1 MKNFMQGSLNLVAR
15 RLARRATAAS
25 LACALV
31 AGSLASFQP
40 GAVSAQKMAA
50 TAKAARLS
58 DEQRILHVLNRLGF
72 GARPGDVERV
82 RQLGLETYI
91 ERQLAPDKIEDAAT
105 EARLRNLS
113 SYWMT
118 TAELYRKYPQPGQL
132 LRALQRQGRLPADLA
147 ELRENRTKAGNEASK
162 PPAPT
167 GAAAMAGAM
176 PDDAP
181 DMMKAGETG
190 AAKADARKDYR
201 QALQEYYRE
210 NNLLQPARITA
221 ELQSSRILRAAYS
234 ERQLQEVLVDFW
246 TNHFNV
252 YANKGADRWLL
263 VAYDRDTIRPRT
275 LGKFKDLLLATAQS
289 PAMLF
294 FLDNFQSVSPSAGA
308 GAARMRPRVKRFF
321 ETLTDPQAGGAEGA
335 GQQGGERRRRM
346 NRRRQLQRA
355 GMNAEAAPQQQM
367 PAAGEQQGR
376 MAAETAQTPAP
387 QPRRRRRGINENYAR
402 ELMELH
408 TLGVEGGYTQKDV
421 QEVARC
427 FTGWTIFDPRGAGG
441 AAGLTNPERAGTFF
455 FNPRLHDDGEK
466 VVLGHKIPAGGGMND
481 GLMVLD
487 ILSKHPSTAKFIAT
501 KLARRFVSDN
511 PSPVLVERIAAAYM
525 KSDGDIRTTLRAIFA
540 SPEFN
545 APENYRAKIKTPFEL
560 AISALRSLGGETT
573 GAPALHQW
581 IARMGEPLYQY
592 QAPTGYPDTAE
603 HWVNTGALLE
613 RMNFALALVGN
624 RINGTRVDLSR
635 FNGAGGDGAA
645 TGANKSRLIEQFA
658 AVILQG
664 DMSERTKAA
673 LLKQLNEAATTPTTP
688 TTAAT
693 ANAAN
698 AATAMTRATNNDA
711 TNDDDTMM
719 QRGGGGRRGGAR
731 REMLAAANTPIT
743 EAARIAALILGSPEF
758 QRQ

>member
-1 MKNFMQGSLNLVAR
+1 LR
-15 RLARRATAAS
+15 T
-25 LACALV
+25 
-31 AGSLASFQP
+31 
-40 GAVSAQKMAA
+40 
-50 TAKAARLS
+50 
-58 DEQRILHVLNRLGF
+58 
-72 GARPGDVERV
+72 
-82 RQLGLETYI
+82 LE
-91 ERQLAPDKIEDAAT
+91 
-105 EARLRNLS
+105 
-113 SYWMT
+113 
-118 TAELYRKYPQPGQL
+118 
-132 LRALQRQGRLPADLA
+132 RQGRLPADLA
-147 ELRENRTKAGNEASK
+147 DVRENRVKGDNEASK
-162 PPAPT
+162 P
-167 GAAAMAGAM
+167 GAATDAEGTMSNDAATTKAREAGASNT
-176 PDDAP
+176 P
-181 DMMKAGETG
+181 T
-190 AAKADARKDYR
+190 RNDYR
-201 QALQEYYRE
+201 QAIREYYRE
-210 NNLLQPARITA
+210 HNLLQPARITA

-263 VAYDRDTIRPRT
+263 VSYDRDTIRPHT

-294 FLDNFQSVSPSAGA
+294 FLDNYQSVSPSAGR
-308 GAARMRPRVKRFF
+308 GAARMRPRVKRFS
-321 ETLTDPQAGGAEGA
+321 EMLAVPQAGDGEGMEQ
-335 GQQGGERRRRM
+335 QQGGQRRRARM
-346 NRRRQLQRA
+346 NRRRQLMREGGNAQGESEMTTGQGQMTA
-355 GMNAEAAPQQQM
+355 GQ
-367 PAAGEQQGR
+367 
-376 MAAETAQTPAP
+376 AQTPSGQAQTTPAP
-387 QPRRRRRGINENYAR
+387 EQPKRRRRGINENYAR

-466 VVLGHKIPAGGGMND
+466 VVLGHKIPAGGGMRD
-481 GLMVLD
+481 GLLVLD
-487 ILSKHPSTAKFIAT
+487 ILSKHPATAKFIAT

-511 PSPVLVERIAAAYM
+511 PTPALVERIAAAYT
-525 KSDGDIRTTLRAIFA
+525 KSEGDIRTTLRAIFA

-560 AISALRSLGGETT
+560 AISAVRSLGGETT

-624 RINGTRVDLSR
+624 RINGTRIDLSR
-635 FNGAGGDGAA
+635 YNGAGAD
-645 TGANKSRLIEQFA
+645 KSRLIEQFA
-658 AVILQG
+658 GVILQG

-673 LLKQLNEAATTPTTP
+673 LLKQLNEAATVTP
-688 TTAAT
+688 ARD
-693 ANAAN
+693 ANATGAS
-698 AATAMTRATNNDA
+698 ARAS
-711 TNDDDTMM
+711 NDDAASMP
-719 QRGGGGRRGGAR
+719 RGGGGRRGGGR
-731 REMLAAANTPIT
+731 REMLAASAPIP
-743 EAARIAALILGSPEF
+743 EAARIAALIIGSPEF